1 MSSKADITRSKQ
13 MLIAPEQFNNIKPS
27 ISITLKDIPLE
38 QMDSAS
44 SNLEDIA
51 DNLFRIE
58 VAFQYQLYQKIKREG
73 LENFSNDVI
82 ENINEIIEN
91 IEKSMN
97 NLIEIT
103 REEKF

>member
-13 MLIAPEQFNNIKPS
+13 MLIATEQFNNIKPS

-38 QMDSAS
+38 QLDNAS

-82 ENINEIIEN
+82 EGINDIIEN

-103 REEKF
+103 KEEKF

>member
-1 MSSKADITRSKQ
+1 MSSTADITRSKQ
-13 MLIAPEQFNNIKPS
+13 MTISPEQFSNIKPS

-38 QMDSAS
+38 QLDNAS
-44 SNLEDIA
+44 SNLENIT

-58 VAFQYQLYQKIKREG
+58 VAFQYHLFQKIKGEG
-73 LENFSNDVI
+73 LENFSNDVV

-91 IEKSMN
+91 IENSMN
-97 NLIEIT
+97 KLIEIT